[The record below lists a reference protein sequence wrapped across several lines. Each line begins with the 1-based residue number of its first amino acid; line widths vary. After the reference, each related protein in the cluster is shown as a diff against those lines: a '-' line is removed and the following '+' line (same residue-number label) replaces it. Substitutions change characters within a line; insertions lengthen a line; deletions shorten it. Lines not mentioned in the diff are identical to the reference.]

1 MSLWHANQNENQ
13 NGSAK
18 NKLPNLES
26 LPELDILFDK
36 FEEQYSRDDEHLE
49 HKEELR
55 ELERTPS
62 GTPTPSIKLPEFIED
77 DVETNLEDDVRQED
91 PEDSTEEQE
100 PQNLERE
107 KKDIY
112 VNGYEYN
119 EEEGYDED
127 LEDDDDI
134 EEGYFTPRSREDI
147 DRELEE
153 ERRAAEE
160 QRARRKRESQEK
172 RGKEDER
179 ISEDSNETSK
189 HLDDDSDEE
198 QEISEDLD
206 EIPEDL
212 DDNFLGFIGGIPPD
226 EEDEIKDEPEKEDKK
241 QKSKKEKG
249 FKELDEDK
257 AKEFFTGLFGKFKK
271 GNKKTKNTKK
281 PKPEKTREQK
291 SEKPPGKKIQISGKV
306 KKAILISV
314 SVVLVL
320 IGAFFAYKMFYN
332 PGVPLKESK
341 LELSL
346 GKKEIVELRE
356 FKVKDKDLTFK
367 VVNKTDMSKEF
378 FAYLKFDKTQC
389 ETDVI
394 SVDPSGTIS
403 GTASCKDKLDIEKSY
418 KTEVQ
423 VEKIQ

>member
-13 NGSAK
+13 NESTK

-49 HKEELR
+49 NKEELR
-55 ELERTPS
+55 KLEETPA
-62 GTPTPSIKLPEFIED
+62 PSMKLPEFREDNIEEDYVSQEDSREVQDDSENSIED
-77 DVETNLEDDVRQED
+77 V
-91 PEDSTEEQE
+91 EEQE
-100 PQNLERE
+100 PEKLERE

-134 EEGYFTPRSREDI
+134 EEGYFTPRSREDV

-153 ERRAAEE
+153 ERRAAKE
-160 QRARRKRESQEK
+160 QIAKRESQEK
-172 RGKEDER
+172 RDKEEKR
-179 ISEDSNETSK
+179 ISEDFDEIPKSLN
-189 HLDDDSDEE
+189 DDSDEE
-198 QEISEDLD
+198 QEPENLD

-226 EEDEIKDEPEKEDKK
+226 EEDEIKDETKKEDKK
-241 QKSKKEKG
+241 EKSKKEKG

-281 PKPEKTREQK
+281 PKPEKPREQK

-394 SVDPSGTIS
+394 SVDPSGIIS

>member
-13 NGSAK
+13 NESTK

-49 HKEELR
+49 NKEESK
-55 ELERTPS
+55 ELKETPA
-62 GTPTPSIKLPEFIED
+62 PSMKLPEFKED
-77 DVETNLEDDVRQED
+77 NIKEDYVSQED
-91 PEDSTEEQE
+91 SREVQDDSEDSIENVEEQE
-100 PQNLERE
+100 PEKLERE

-134 EEGYFTPRSREDI
+134 EEGYFTPRSREDV

-153 ERRAAEE
+153 ERRAAKE
-160 QRARRKRESQEK
+160 QIAKRESQEK
-172 RGKEDER
+172 RDKEEKR
-179 ISEDSNETSK
+179 VSEDFDEIPKSLN
-189 HLDDDSDEE
+189 DDSDEE
-198 QEISEDLD
+198 QEPENLD

-226 EEDEIKDEPEKEDKK
+226 EEDEIKDETKKEDKK
-241 QKSKKEKG
+241 EKTKKEKG

-271 GNKKTKNTKK
+271 GNKKVKK
-281 PKPEKTREQK
+281 SKQPKSEKPRKQK

-378 FAYLKFDKTQC
+378 FAYLKFDKIQC

-403 GTASCKDKLDIEKSY
+403 GAASCKDKLDIEKSY

>member
-13 NGSAK
+13 NESTK

-36 FEEQYSRDDEHLE
+36 FEEQYSRDNEHLE
-49 HKEELR
+49 NKEELR
-55 ELERTPS
+55 KPEETPA
-62 GTPTPSIKLPEFIED
+62 PSMKLPEFREDNIE
-77 DVETNLEDDVRQED
+77 EDYVSQED
-91 PEDSTEEQE
+91 SREVQDDSEDSIENVEEQE
-100 PQNLERE
+100 PEKLERE

-134 EEGYFTPRSREDI
+134 EEGYFTPRSREEV

-153 ERRAAEE
+153 ERRAAKE
-160 QRARRKRESQEK
+160 QIAKRESQEK
-172 RGKEDER
+172 RDKEEKR
-179 ISEDSNETSK
+179 VSEDFDEIPKSLN
-189 HLDDDSDEE
+189 DDSDEE
-198 QEISEDLD
+198 QEPENLD

-226 EEDEIKDEPEKEDKK
+226 EEDEIKDETKKEDKK
-241 QKSKKEKG
+241 EKTKKEKG

-271 GNKKTKNTKK
+271 GNKKVKK
-281 PKPEKTREQK
+281 PKQPKSEKPRKQK